1 MSIRFAAHFCGRDR
15 RVVGQSLIETA
26 LILPLLTV
34 MLLGVVELGLILYA
48 HVQVA
53 NAARE
58 AARAASLYSSIRYTQ
73 WADGS
78 TIKNCEGS
86 IEGWSLNLTVQQA
99 IVNRGI
105 STSGSNK
112 GCPNTSGTI
121 VYTSLGRLNPTATYN
136 VTVSPAQSTYY
147 NATSNPES
155 VPTPGTAGTVTLV
168 YQYQLPI
175 VSNLIPF
182 LSNPIS
188 IRKSVQ
194 YEYQQ

>member
-1 MSIRFAAHFCGRDR
+1 VINRFAAHYR
-15 RVVGQSLIETA
+15 RRKWGVSGQSLVETA
-26 LILPLLTV
+26 LILPLLTLLLIGLV
-34 MLLGVVELGLILYA
+34 EFGMLLYA

-58 AARAASLYSSIRYTQ
+58 AARAASLYNSTRYGP

-78 TIKNCEGS
+78 TINTCEGS
-86 IEGWSLNLTVQQA
+86 IDGWSLNLAVQQA

-105 STSGSNK
+105 STSGSSK

-121 VYTSLGRLNPTATYN
+121 IYTSLGRLDSTATFN
-136 VTVSPAQSTYY
+136 ATVTPAQSTYY
-147 NATSNPES
+147 NATTNPKS
-155 VPTPGTAGTVTLV
+155 SPTPGTAGTVTLV
-168 YQYQLPI
+168 YSYQLPI
-175 VSNLIPF
+175 VSNLIPY

>member
-1 MSIRFAAHFCGRDR
+1 VSTRFVEHYR
-15 RVVGQSLIETA
+15 RRNKSANGQSLVETA
-26 LILPLLTV
+26 LMLPLLT
-34 MLLGVVELGLILYA
+34 LLLMGLIEFGMILYA

-58 AARAASLYSSIRYTQ
+58 AARSASLYNSTRYAP

-86 IEGWSLNLTVQQA
+86 IEGWSLNQAVQQA
-99 IVNRGI
+99 IVNRGKA
-105 STSGSNK
+105 TSGSNE

-121 VYTSLGRLNPTATYN
+121 VYTSLGQLDSTATFTAT
-136 VTVSPAQSTYY
+136 VTPTQSTYY
-147 NATSNPES
+147 NTTTNPKSSPTS
-155 VPTPGTAGTVTLV
+155 GTTGTVTLV
-168 YQYQLPI
+168 YSYQLPI
-175 VSNLIPF
+175 VSNLIPY